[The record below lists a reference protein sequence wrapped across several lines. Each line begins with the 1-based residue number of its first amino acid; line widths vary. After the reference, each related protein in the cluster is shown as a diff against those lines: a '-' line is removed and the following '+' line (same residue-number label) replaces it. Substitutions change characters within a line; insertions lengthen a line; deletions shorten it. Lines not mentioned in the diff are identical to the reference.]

1 MCRLFFHARYYAENQ
16 TVVGSILTFVPTVV
30 YTVVIL
36 VVNVYYRQLAKLLND
51 WGELRHFALIVLSI
65 FTVLFFRML
74 NDVNIGVSIRP
85 SENHRLQSAYENHLI
100 AKLVVVSAQP
110 LHVHIQLVIYNF
122 KIL

>member
-51 WGELRHFALIVLSI
+51 WGQLKHFAPNYI
-65 FTVLFFRML
+65 LFSTFSQYCF
-74 NDVNIGVSIRP
+74 V
-85 SENHRLQSAYENHLI
+85 AY
-100 AKLVVVSAQP
+100 
-110 LHVHIQLVIYNF
+110 
-122 KIL
+122 